1 MKITRLL
8 RSDCP
13 SGIDCDRVYDTDS
26 DAIAVQGRV
35 SAAGAPHPSGMATV
49 LIARHLLRD
58 LDLDPAALADAGPDI
73 AVTGRLVTDPAA
85 HGIRTPPSH
94 EAVVLVHRAQLP
106 AASV

>member
-26 DAIAVQGRV
+26 GAIAVQGRIT
-35 SAAGAPHPSGMATV
+35 AAGGPHPSGTSTV
-49 LIARHLLRD
+49 LIARHLLHD
-58 LDLDPAALADAGPDI
+58 LDLDAAALDDAGPDLV
-73 AVTGRLVTDPAA
+73 VTGRLVADPAS

-94 EAVVLVHRAQLP
+94 EAVVIVHRATT
-106 AASV
+106 V